1 MGLRHLSLKT
11 VDLEQTERFYTEV
24 LGLRVAF
31 RHRGMVFLRSAGA
44 QDLLDF
50 CQVAEP
56 FDPEAGGL
64 DHFGVHVSREQFR
77 ALRER
82 VKAEGV
88 KVVGRRGRWGLYFK
102 DPNGYT
108 IEIYAD

>member
-11 VDLEQTERFYTEV
+11 LDLRETERFYTEV
-24 LGLRVAF
+24 LGLQVAF
-31 RHRGMVFLRSAGA
+31 RHRGMVFLKSPG
-44 QDLLDF
+44 QEDLLDF
-50 CQVAEP
+50 CLVSQS
-56 FDPEAGGL
+56 FDPEGGGL
-64 DHFGVHVSREQFR
+64 DHFGVHVEREAFR

-82 VKAEGV
+82 LRAAGV

-108 IEIYAD
+108 VEIYAD

>member
-11 VDLEQTERFYTEV
+11 RDLKATEHFYTGV

-31 RHRGMVFLRSAGA
+31 RHPEMVFLKSPGGN
-44 QDLLDF
+44 DLLDF
-50 CQVAEP
+50 CQVSEP

-64 DHFGVHVSREQFR
+64 DHLGIHVDRRRFRSLQDRLKAAGV
-77 ALRER
+77 ALT
-82 VKAEGV
+82 
-88 KVVGRRGRWGLYFK
+88 GRRGIYFK

-108 IEIYAD
+108 VELYAD